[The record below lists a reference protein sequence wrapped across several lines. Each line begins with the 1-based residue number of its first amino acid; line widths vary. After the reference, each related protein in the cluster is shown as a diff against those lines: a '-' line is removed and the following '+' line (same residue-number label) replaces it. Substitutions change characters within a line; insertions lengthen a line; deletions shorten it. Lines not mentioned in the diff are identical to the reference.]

1 MKPLVLIIDDD
12 AKLNALLGTY
22 LADFGMRTVAA
33 VTPADGLR
41 ELHAHRPDLVI
52 LDVMLP
58 GMSGFDLCR
67 TIRRTDSVPIIMLT
81 ARGEVADRIV
91 GLELGAD
98 DYLPKP
104 FEPRE
109 LVARIQSVLRRPRAA
124 EREVRRFG
132 ALVVDLARR
141 QATLDGAPVELTTNE
156 FEVLR
161 LLTDHPGEVLD
172 RDRILETLRGIE
184 HEAFNRTVDVT
195 VSRLRQKL
203 GDDPKAPRF
212 IRTVWGAGYVFIA
225 PETQQE
231 GGDDGSAPD
240 RSPPSAFTRL
250 LLVFLFT
257 GLLLNLLVVGFFA
270 WTINSHGVRPA
281 DRQIADYVTYLVG
294 EIGDPPSRGARPA
307 DQPPLLP
314 DHRLRGSPG
323 ALVHRQGARSPGATC
338 ASGTSRGTKGS
349 GSAGRATGRWW
360 SSSGETTA
368 SSSNSRAGW
377 RGRPRRCACS
387 SSSPRWSPSSSAGPG
402 W

>member
-22 LADFGMRTVAA
+22 LADFGMSTVAA
-33 VTPADGLR
+33 VTPAEGLR
-41 ELHAHRPDLVI
+41 ELHAHRPALII

-67 TIRRTDSVPIIMLT
+67 TIRRTDSIPIIMLT
-81 ARGEVADRIV
+81 ARGEVSDRIV

-132 ALVVDLARR
+132 ALVVDPARR
-141 QATLDGAPVELTTNE
+141 EATLDGTPLELTTNE

-172 RDRILETLRGIE
+172 RDRVLETLRGIE

-225 PETQQE
+225 P
-231 GGDDGSAPD
+231 
-240 RSPPSAFTRL
+240 
-250 LLVFLFT
+250 
-257 GLLLNLLVVGFFA
+257 
-270 WTINSHGVRPA
+270 
-281 DRQIADYVTYLVG
+281 
-294 EIGDPPSRGARPA
+294 
-307 DQPPLLP
+307 
-314 DHRLRGSPG
+314 
-323 ALVHRQGARSPGATC
+323 
-338 ASGTSRGTKGS
+338 GTKQEDGVDK
-349 GSAGRATGRWW
+349 AR
-360 SSSGETTA
+360 
-368 SSSNSRAGW
+368 
-377 RGRPRRCACS
+377 
-387 SSSPRWSPSSSAGPG
+387 
-402 W
+402 